1 MAPVG
6 SGSGTVTVAYFA
18 RTLKLC
24 RDPERLKPLKCLLIV
39 SGLAEERLL
48 IGELVKSCFRL
59 GDPCLALSSF
69 RGTRRVTLSLQNS
82 MVRGLCDHGLYEQ
95 VMRVYGR
102 CRSAGCPSDNFTL
115 PFVLKACSALGVLDV
130 GKEIHCVAL
139 RAGFEANV
147 VVQTAL
153 LDFYAKTGRLE
164 VADKLIDLIPESDLV
179 SWNALIAGSSLNG
192 LHKKALELFR
202 KIRAMGLKPN
212 VSTLARIIPAC
223 TCLGR
228 LDIGRSLHGL
238 AFKSGHLSNGYLAPA
253 LVSMYAI
260 DNNLCSARDMFE
272 SLQEKNV
279 AVWNALIHAYKEK
292 KKALDVFEIFHRMI
306 QLGIQPDVVTF
317 VCIIPACENL
327 HDSVHGKCLHALT
340 MKHGIGCQI
349 SVGTS
354 LVSFYAKHGDINSAK
369 SLFDDM
375 PNRNLLTWNS
385 LISGYVH
392 NRLLDESLAVFSE
405 MQFVGLTPDP
415 VSIVSIVSACSKLK
429 SILLGKSAHAFSE
442 KMDVVS
448 NLNVSNALLAFYCE
462 CHELSSSFAL
472 FNRMA
477 SRDIVSWN
485 TLISGCVRTGQIEKA
500 WELGRLMQKEEMKL
514 DFVSL
519 ISILPS
525 YVSINYLLQG
535 MILHCYAI
543 KMGFTWDVAL
553 VNALISMYCNCGDL
567 DSSSLLF
574 KIMPGRD
581 LVSWNALMTGFRN
594 KRLNG
599 DVLVLFHRMMEE
611 DQNTPN
617 DVTLINLLPSCCSQL
632 QGKSIHAFALRRG
645 ILRDPPLLTSLV
657 SMYTRFDDIRCS
669 LRLFEMGDKSD
680 ISLWNSLMSM
690 HVQTKNSYKA
700 VDAFCQL
707 LRMGL
712 EADHVTV
719 LILISASAQLTIV
732 NLAHS
737 VLSYVIRK
745 GFEKDIGI
753 NNSLVDLYAR
763 CGNLSIARDLFNSSD
778 EKDLVSW
785 SVMINAYGMHGN
797 FEAALDLLSRMELTG
812 MKPDAITYLSILSVC
827 SHAGLVHQAKMI
839 FHSMVEQGVSP
850 NTEHYSCMVD
860 LLGRRGHLHEAFE
873 IARGLPHLASTAL
886 LESLLGACSVQG
898 NAEIAEGVCKMLLEM
913 NPSNSVSFVMLHN
926 TYAVA
931 GRWID
936 AGRVRSDMER
946 RRLRKVPGYSLV
958 HGS

>member
-6 SGSGTVTVAYFA
+6 FGSGTVAVAYFA

-69 RGTRRVTLSLQNS
+69 QGTRRVTLSLQNS

-139 RAGFEANV
+139 RTGFEANV

-164 VADKLIDLIPESDLV
+164 VADKLIDLIPEPDLV

-192 LHKKALELFR
+192 LHKKALELFG
-202 KIRAMGLKPN
+202 KIRAMGLRPN

-260 DNNLCSARDMFE
+260 DDNLCSARDMFE

-306 QLGIQPDVVTF
+306 RLGIQPDVVTF

-327 HDSVHGKCLHALT
+327 HDSVHG
-340 MKHGIGCQI
+340 
-349 SVGTS
+349 
-354 LVSFYAKHGDINSAK
+354 
-369 SLFDDM
+369 
-375 PNRNLLTWNS
+375 
-385 LISGYVH
+385 
-392 NRLLDESLAVFSE
+392 
-405 MQFVGLTPDP
+405 
-415 VSIVSIVSACSKLK
+415 
-429 SILLGKSAHAFSE
+429 
-442 KMDVVS
+442 
-448 NLNVSNALLAFYCE
+448 
-462 CHELSSSFAL
+462 
-472 FNRMA
+472 
-477 SRDIVSWN
+477 
-485 TLISGCVRTGQIEKA
+485 CVRTGQIEKA
-500 WELGRLMQKEEMKL
+500 WELGCLMQKDEMKL

-574 KIMPGRD
+574 RIMPGRD
-581 LVSWNALMTGFRN
+581 LVSWNAIMTGFRN

-669 LRLFEMGDKSD
+669 LRLFEMGDKLD

-797 FEAALDLLSRMELTG
+797 FEAALDLLSQMELTG

-850 NTEHYSCMVD
+850 NTDHYSCMVD

-913 NPSNSVSFVMLHN
+913 DPSNSVSFVMLHN